1 MWRTLRRGIVAL
13 AVALAMLLSGAAQ
26 PAHANADGASKNVT
40 DLALLAYQVFKA
52 RGFTAE
58 QIAQFVQLVL
68 GAVSAT
74 DNAIRD
80 HIDGLEA
87 SEVLGHLRR
96 VSYEMSEYQVM
107 RENEIWRETYPWT
120 VAGFATN
127 AFEKYHAVQSRVA
140 KDQIGLAGQSLY
152 STLLSVA
159 TDAGLNNLVGRADT
173 DYVTLMQNIVRD
185 LEPTCTRVPAP
196 DNTPRDMT
204 FIHTCEAANGNEA
217 VGYEIVT
224 GGVLVKGPPN
234 REALK
239 NEAAKD
245 SAWLAAKQT
254 LARMER

>member
-1 MWRTLRRGIVAL
+1 MRRTLRRGIVAF
-13 AVALAMLLSGAAQ
+13 AVTLAMLLSGTAL

-40 DLALLAYQVFKA
+40 DLALLAYQVYRA

-58 QIAQFVQLVL
+58 QVAQFVQLVL

-80 HIDGLEA
+80 HIDGIEA
-87 SEVLGHLRR
+87 SDVLGHLRR

-120 VAGFATN
+120 VAGYATN

-159 TDAGLNNLVGRADT
+159 TDAGLNNLVARADA
-173 DYVTLMQNIVRD
+173 DYVTLMRNVVRD
-185 LEPTCTRVPAP
+185 LEPTCTHVPSP
-196 DNTPRDMT
+196 DNTPRDRT
-204 FIHTCEAANGNEA
+204 VIHTCTAANGNA
-217 VGYEIVT
+217 VVKYEIVR
-224 GGVLVKGPPN
+224 GGIVVSGPPD
-234 REALK
+234 EAAHK

-245 SAWLAAKQT
+245 SAWLAAKET
-254 LARMER
+254 LARKGQ